1 MLQEYDRDFN
11 LWVQQQVSAL
21 KSRQFAKLDYNNLIE
36 EIEDMGR
43 SEKLLCES
51 YLERLIEH
59 ILKLQYWRAEYEY
72 NHKHWKVEVS
82 NFRKR
87 IKRLLKRSP
96 SLKVYLTEIYDE
108 IYQDAIDSWQ
118 IEFDIPEHEQIPL
131 DKILDNNFSPK
142 N

>member
-11 LWVQQQVSAL
+11 LWVQEQVSAL
-21 KSRQFAKLDYNNLIE
+21 KARQFTKLDYNNLIE

-72 NHKHWKVEVS
+72 NHKHWKVKVN

-118 IEFDIPEHEQIPL
+118 IEFDIPEHEQISL
-131 DKILDNNFSPK
+131 EKILDNNFSPK
-142 N
+142 S